1 MSWWLVNDRIS
12 VPLRKGG
19 LGRTDK
25 VLCPKTLSDT
35 PCYRWE
41 NGSSVEATVEESPAG
56 AHCISQKSVVRRLI
70 PPAIFTD
77 SWKWEGKGE
86 NEKGENVMGLLS
98 YKIIRSTCLGFS
110 KQLQVIV
117 TCDVLQQRLTTAAM
131 GRSVLLEGV
140 KQELSDWYMNL
151 LRDLHIW
158 SMWHPPCTC
167 LFVEQ
172 SFSSSSSLSPS
183 PYIAAVSLP
192 GPGGKR

>member
-1 MSWWLVNDRIS
+1 MLQMREWQQC
-12 VPLRKGG
+12 GG
-19 LGRTDK
+19 YSGR
-25 VLCPKTLSDT
+25 
-35 PCYRWE
+35 E
-41 NGSSVEATVEESPAG
+41 SSVGPSHIPEISGTK
-56 AHCISQKSVVRRLI
+56 AHPTCDLYRFMKMRRERR
-70 PPAIFTD
+70 
-77 SWKWEGKGE
+77 KQE
-86 NEKGENVMGLLS
+86 GENVMGLLS

-131 GRSVLLEGV
+131 GRSVLLDRV
-140 KQELSDWYMNL
+140 KQQLRDWYMHL